1 MGAQGVVNGMG
12 HLVGGTE
19 IGAIASAF
27 GITMAIGLN
36 AGAGILL
43 ILLVMFLTPLVK
55 RRAGSEADPPAHS
68 EEHAAS
74 TPSPEPEPDD

>member
-27 GITMAIGLN
+27 GISLAIGLN
-36 AGAGILL
+36 AGVGIFL
-43 ILLVMFLTPLVK
+43 ILLVMVLTPLVK
-55 RRAGSEADPPAHS
+55 RHAAGTDDPRAQSR
-68 EEHAAS
+68 EHAAL
-74 TPSPEPEPDD
+74 TPEPEPDN